1 MNQIPKPIAVTRDTV
16 VLTRSAWKSVV
27 AALEDARDIS
37 AVKASLQRART
48 GRNDGLSAALY
59 RRIRAGEHPVR
70 AWRKQRKLSL
80 EALAQRAGVSPG
92 RLDDIETGREVGAAA
107 VLRRLAKALTV
118 DIDELTSPRES

>member
-1 MNQIPKPIAVTRDTV
+1 M